1 MTEKS
6 ALCCVISISRE
17 AYKLIYGGAEINPAA
32 LDLLSNALSHAGKH
46 RAPAEKPYAPAEAR
60 TEARRRR
67 AFLQGAALFLAAFF
81 GGEF

>member
-32 LDLLSNALSHAGKH
+32 LDLLSNALSHTGNAERPLKSLMRPLKRELKH
-46 RAPAEKPYAPAEAR
+46 ADVEL
-60 TEARRRR
+60 
-67 AFLQGAALFLAAFF
+67 FLQGAALFLAAFF
-81 GGEF
+81 GGGF